1 MLQLASLDE
10 RTRQYMLEE
19 LEYDSTRRQTYVSPR
34 LSPRGRADWLG
45 LLRESFVSGNDGTLA
60 VQLRLAGRLR
70 TREPRQSKRG
80 KVVSTAV
87 PETAAETLAEGE
99 FNRYYIRGLC
109 RRAIDEKIP
118 NLVIHRA
125 KRVELPRPE
134 SQARIGKSID
144 PQRLL
149 GDLRANIGV
158 DPALGVPAGPN
169 SGLSVR
175 LP

>member
-1 MLQLASLDE
+1 MLQLANLDE

-19 LEYDSTRRQTYVSPR
+19 VEFDSTRGKTYISPR
-34 LSPRGRADWLG
+34 LSSRGQADWLG
-45 LLRESFVSGNDGTLA
+45 LLREGFLSGNDTTLA
-60 VQLRLAGRLR
+60 AQLRLAGRLKR
-70 TREPRQSKRG
+70 RETRQSKRG
-80 KVVSTAV
+80 KVVSAAV

-109 RRAIDEKIP
+109 RRAIDEGIP
-118 NLVIHRA
+118 NLIIYRA
-125 KRVELPRPE
+125 KRVESPRPE

-144 PQRLL
+144 PQGLL
-149 GDLRANIGV
+149 SDLRANIGV

>member
-1 MLQLASLDE
+1 MLQLANLDE
-10 RTRQYMLEE
+10 RTRQFMREE
-19 LEYDSTRRQTYVSPR
+19 LEHDSTRGQIYISPR
-34 LSPRGRADWLG
+34 LNSRGQADWLG
-45 LLRESFVSGNDGTLA
+45 LLREGFLSGSDTTLA
-60 VQLRLAGRLR
+60 AQLRLAGRLR
-70 TREPRQSKRG
+70 RRETRHSKRG
-80 KVVSTAV
+80 KLVSAAV

-109 RRAIDEKIP
+109 RRAIDEGLS
-118 NLVIHRA
+118 NLVIYRA
-125 KRVELPRPE
+125 KTVESPRPE
-134 SQARIGKSID
+134 SQVRPGKSFD

-149 GDLRANIGV
+149 TDLRANIGV